1 MADGQNA
8 TPRPRSPLSPSA
20 VGFSPTFHRK
30 GVSKLF
36 VSAKTAGAIPILS
49 PAIGDALVLASLD
62 AKVRSIG
69 FIASARRGKEHV
81 DLDVVVVQ
89 RGDRLF
95 FMDVVTARRIRDL
108 EDEGLALIALEEF
121 ELSPWTISAEALRRE
136 PRYSNTQFVWQYNRH
151 RVPAA
156 LHKHILHVLD
166 QQPMQLGR
174 LLKRIGGDGTSPAIL
189 SLACADVLEIDL
201 ASHPIDRTT
210 MVRLRR
216 YPPVR

>member
-8 TPRPRSPLSPSA
+8 KPRTRSPLSPSA
-20 VGFSPTFHRK
+20 FEFLPTFHRE

-36 VSAKTAGAIPILS
+36 VSAKTAGAIPVLS

-95 FMDVVTARRIRDL
+95 FMDVVAARRIRDL
-108 EDEGLALIALEEF
+108 EDEGF
-121 ELSPWTISAEALRRE
+121 LR
-136 PRYSNTQFVWQYNRH
+136 TF
-151 RVPAA
+151 RVG
-156 LHKHILHVLD
+156 IEQRGIVE
-166 QQPMQLGR
+166 R
-174 LLKRIGGDGTSPAIL
+174 
-189 SLACADVLEIDL
+189 ADVLEEDQTVGCL
-201 ASHPIDRTT
+201 FEQAF
-210 MVRLRR
+210 RR
-216 YPPVR
+216 YGTTHRLLKGALRVSLMRGGIALLPRDFAIAVEALKALYGFKENLFVAHAMSSR

>member
-8 TPRPRSPLSPSA
+8 KRRPRSPLSPPA
-20 VGFSPTFHRK
+20 VEFLPTFHRK

-36 VSAKTAGAIPILS
+36 VSAKTAGAIPVLS

-95 FMDVVTARRIRDL
+95 FMDVVAARRIRDL
-108 EDEGLALIALEEF
+108 EDLGLALIALEEF
-121 ELSPWTISAEALRRE
+121 ELNPWIITAQTVRRE
-136 PRYSNTQFVWQYNRH
+136 PRYSNNQFVWQYNRH
-151 RVPAA
+151 RVPAG
-156 LHKHILHVLD
+156 LRKRILQVLD
-166 QQPMQLGR
+166 QQPMQLGH
-174 LLKRIGGDGTSPAIL
+174 LLKRVGGDHGTCPAIL
-189 SLACADVLEIDL
+189 SLACADLLEIDL

-210 MVRLRR
+210 MVRSRR
-216 YPPVR
+216 

>member
-1 MADGQNA
+1 M
-8 TPRPRSPLSPSA
+8 
-20 VGFSPTFHRK
+20 
-30 GVSKLF
+30 F
-36 VSAKTAGAIPILS
+36 VSAKTAGAIPVLS

-95 FMDVVTARRIRDL
+95 FMDVVPARRIRDL

-121 ELSPWTISAEALRRE
+121 ELSPWIILAQTLRRE
-136 PRYSNTQFVWQYNRH
+136 PRYSNNQFVWQYNRH
-151 RVPAA
+151 RVPTG
-156 LHKHILHVLD
+156 LRKRILQVLD
-166 QQPMQLGR
+166 RPMQLEL
-174 LLKRIGGDGTSPAIL
+174 LLKKVGSDHNPCPAIMN
-189 SLACADVLEIDL
+189 LACSDLLEIDL

-210 MVRLRR
+210 MVRSRKDF
-216 YPPVR
+216 P